1 MENISF
7 KKEQFVVMTRVQKAD
22 LIEKCVQNIAKKN
35 SITIDEVGY
44 TELSDF
50 IYWLVDNL

>member
-1 MENISF
+1 MENDNF
-7 KKEQFVVMTRVQKAD
+7 TKEQFGVMTRVQKAD

-35 SITIDEVGY
+35 SITIDEVDY